1 VPCFRPR
8 AHPPARTAPHASAG
22 TVDIAVHAAEERGGE
37 VVLAEAVAAAGAL
50 CGSAYVNERFAEFAR
65 AQVGAQVS
73 KGEALFEGG
82 KGACQL
88 ARR

>member
-1 VPCFRPR
+1 M
-8 AHPPARTAPHASAG
+8 HA
-22 TVDIAVHAAEERGGE
+22 TEERAGE

-73 KGEALFEGG
+73 KRGVPFEVGSR
-82 KGACQL
+82 L
-88 ARR
+88 ARRWARLARR